1 MDSSLIALLCKQ
13 RSAVAFTC
21 YTVGFRT
28 GGMADAGDI
37 VWARKAAK
45 EIGVKH
51 VEKVFDIDEARAVIE
66 KTVHLLPRPAA
77 IDADYVVKVG
87 VGSVV
92 VAAASIA
99 EEGTFFGGIGTEE
112 IFAGYERHAKAGDIN
127 EECWRG
133 LSAMH
138 ARDFV
143 RDTALGSAL
152 GIDFRTPF
160 LDPDVIIEAM
170 RIPGS
175 MKIND
180 AHKKIVLRQIA
191 QELGLPEDIA
201 WRKKSGAQYG
211 SRFDAALTKL
221 AKKNG
226 FTKKAEYLQSVL
238 EKQSI

>member
-1 MDSSLIALLCKQ
+1 MS
-13 RSAVAFTC
+13 
-21 YTVGFRT
+21 
-28 GGMADAGDI
+28 DAGDI
-37 VWARKAAK
+37 IWARKAAAA
-45 EIGVKH
+45 IGVEH
-51 VEKVFDIDEARAVIE
+51 VEKIFDIDEAQAIIE
-66 KTVHLLPRPAA
+66 KTVAHLARPS
-77 IDADYVVKVG
+77 IVDADYVVKVG

-99 EEGTFFGGIGTEE
+99 KESIFFGGIGTEE
-112 IFAGYERHAKAGDIN
+112 IFAGYERHAKASDVN

-143 RDTALGSAL
+143 RDAALAFAL

-160 LDPDVIIEAM
+160 LDPNVIIEGM
-170 RIPGS
+170 RIPGNI
-175 MKIND
+175 KIGN
-180 AHKKIVLRQIA
+180 AHKKVVLRRIA
-191 QELGLPEDIA
+191 EEIGLPKDIA

-211 SRFDAALTKL
+211 SRFDAAISKL

-226 FTKKAEYLQSVL
+226 FSKKAEYLQNIL